1 MRVATDRP
9 GLNARMPCRE
19 LTKAGRRDGE
29 SKGRACQDYRCFG
42 FLGDA
47 PAERGVRGRLDS
59 RACVDEEKVRIDG
72 VKVGM

>member
-9 GLNARMPCRE
+9 GLNARMPCRQ

-29 SKGRACQDYRCFG
+29 SERRTRQHYSGLCLLR
-42 FLGDA
+42 DA
-47 PAERGVRGRLDS
+47 AAERGVRGRLDG

-72 VKVGM
+72 VEVDM

>member
-1 MRVATDRP
+1 MRMPADRP
-9 GLNARMPCRE
+9 GLDARMPCCE

-29 SKGRACQDYRCFG
+29 SKGRACEHHRCFG

-47 PAERGVRGRLDS
+47 AAERGVRGRLDS

-72 VKVGM
+72 VEVDM